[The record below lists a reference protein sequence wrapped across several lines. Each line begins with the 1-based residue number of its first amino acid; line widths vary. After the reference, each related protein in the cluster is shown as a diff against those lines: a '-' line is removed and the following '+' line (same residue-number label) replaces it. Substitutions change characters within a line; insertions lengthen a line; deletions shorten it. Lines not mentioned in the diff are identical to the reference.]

1 MASSYNGKKI
11 NAVRVENRLPQFIT
25 STEQRAARGV
35 AQAMVL
41 IGSETSVLTPI
52 ATSNLINSRYS
63 RVSKDGTRIVGE
75 TGYTAEY
82 AAAVN
87 DPDNPQNFR
96 RPTAVKDFLL
106 KGAEN
111 AEPLIRNVLS
121 GALRT

>member
-1 MASSYNGKKI
+1 MASSYNGKTI
-11 NAVRVENRLPQFIT
+11 NRVRVENRLPQFIT
-25 STEQRAARGV
+25 QTQQRAARGV

-52 ATSNLINSRYS
+52 DTSNLINSRYS
-63 RVSKDGTRIVGE
+63 QVSRDGTRIVGE

-96 RPTAVKDFLL
+96 RASATKDFLV

-111 AEPLIRNVLS
+111 AEPLIRKVLS
-121 GALRT
+121 GAIRT

>member
-1 MASSYNGKKI
+1 MASSWNGKKI
-11 NAVRVENRLPQFIT
+11 NRVRVENRLPQFIDR
-25 STEQRAARGV
+25 TEQRAARGV

-52 ATSNLINSRYS
+52 DSSNLINSRYS

-87 DPDNPQNFR
+87 DPDNPQKFR
-96 RPTAVKDFLL
+96 RPTATKDFLV

-111 AEPLIRNVLS
+111 AEPLIRKVLT
-121 GALRT
+121 GAIKT